1 MYRLQ
6 DTGHPQTHR
15 RAWELFGDMGSFLL
29 RLPYHWVPQ
38 LLVTMNTS
46 LRFCS
51 QNVTVTSL
59 QVASYSTGWHRFS
72 TIMLLVLMI
81 LLFVANGNVWFS
93 SLSPFFSFLVHLAP
107 SEPLG
112 SGIIESSPSS
122 FKSSPKISRFLQT
135 QILPWAAWAL
145 RVLLTPFSFCPQAHV
160 TCPLFPASCQI

>member
-59 QVASYSTGWHRFS
+59 QVASYWRGWHRFS
-72 TIMLLVLMI
+72 TALLLVLI
-81 LLFVANGNVWFS
+81 FPLFTVKDRRWIF
-93 SLSPFFSFLVHLAP
+93 LSPPPPFFPHAQP
-107 SEPLG
+107 PLFH
-112 SGIIESSPSS
+112 SCFTPCNRSNTL
-122 FKSSPKISRFLQT
+122 SRWLQT
-135 QILPWAAWAL
+135 EDSLWTFEELIMLAVSSSKSHTFLKTPQI
-145 RVLLTPFSFCPQAHV
+145 
-160 TCPLFPASCQI
+160 